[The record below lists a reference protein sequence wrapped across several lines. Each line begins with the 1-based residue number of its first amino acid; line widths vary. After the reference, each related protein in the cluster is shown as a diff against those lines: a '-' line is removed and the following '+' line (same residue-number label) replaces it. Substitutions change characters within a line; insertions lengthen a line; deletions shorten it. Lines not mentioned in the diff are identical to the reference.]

1 MARDLLA
8 LIVSRARPAAVEL
21 STVIGVGGWGHCISS
36 NAMRWITPSFMLVN
50 RAAASASEAA
60 DITLAKMPV
69 VLKIGPLGGS
79 VVGSLFP
86 K

>member
-8 LIVSRARPAAVEL
+8 LMVSRARPAAVEL
-21 STVIGVGGWGHCISS
+21 STVMGVRGCGYCISS

-50 RAAASASEAA
+50 LATASASEAA
-60 DITLAKMPV
+60 DITFANIPV
-69 VLKIGPLGGS
+69 VFSIGPLGGS
-79 VVGSLFP
+79 VVCSRLP

>member
-8 LIVSRARPAAVEL
+8 LMVSRASPAAVEL

-60 DITLAKMPV
+60 DMTLARIPV
-69 VLKIGPLGGS
+69 VFKIGPLGGS
-79 VVGSLFP
+79 AWSSLFP